1 MKLHRNLVFAVVDAL
16 GFIFN
21 EGEYADKVVQKVL
34 KYDKRWGA
42 RDRGFIAETTYDMVR
57 WKRLYSE
64 IGEIKAPYTR
74 PKLFRMFAVWAV
86 LKGIKL
92 PDWKQIE
99 PTPERRIKGKFDELS
114 KIRKYRESVPD
125 WLDLLGEKALGDA
138 LWTKELAALNEQA
151 SVILRTNTLKTTKD
165 KLRDNLTELGIYT
178 DSIKGHPQALKLEQR
193 ANVFTT
199 EAFDSG
205 WFEVQDASSQ
215 LVAEALDVKPGQR
228 VVDCCAGAGGKT
240 LHLAALMENKGQ
252 LIAMDIY
259 ANKLKEL
266 QRRAKRAG
274 AFNIEPRH
282 ISSTKVIKKLHEKA
296 DRVLID
302 APCSGLG
309 VLRRNPDAKWKL
321 QESFLEKIT
330 QTQRDILQ
338 DYSKMVKDG
347 GKMVYATCSILP
359 QENSQQV
366 AHFLKSEAGANFT
379 LTREQKVYAS
389 KSGFDGF
396 YIALLEKKV
405 TTTQENTPKAKAV
418 QLEAKTTETG
428 TEVATVAVKKKTT
441 KPKAAKAEATKA
453 TPEKAASKTP
463 KAKTAETETEVAAVG
478 VKKTTTNPKAAKA
491 EATKAA
497 PEKAASKTP
506 KAKTTTK
513 AASKTAEDKTPKAKT
528 TTKAASKTPK
538 AKTTTKA
545 ASKTPKAK
553 TTAKASPKTAVKTTT
568 KAAPKTAAKT
578 TKSKVS
584 EEVVKKPVT
593 KVKKV
598 TKE

>member
-428 TEVATVAVKKKTT
+428 TEVATVAVKKTTT

-453 TPEKAASKTP
+453 TPK
-463 KAKTAETETEVAAVG
+463 
-478 VKKTTTNPKAAKA
+478 KA
-491 EATKAA
+491 EAIA
-497 PEKAASKTP
+497 P

-513 AASKTAEDKTPKAKT
+513 AASKTAED
-528 TTKAASKTPK
+528 KTPK

-584 EEVVKKPVT
+584 EEVVKKPAT